1 MYAEKVKN
9 GRCDKFAAS
18 LFVILFGKKVVL
30 GLGER
35 IKIRGS
41 HAAPTEVPT
50 CLNNFPTIENDA
62 ASAHL
67 KRELPALLGLHQRKV
82 KSKPGP

>member
-1 MYAEKVKN
+1 VPLCY
-9 GRCDKFAAS
+9 
-18 LFVILFGKKVVL
+18 FVGKKVVL

-35 IKIRGS
+35 TKIRGS

-50 CLNNFPTIENDA
+50 RLNNFPTTKNDS

-67 KRELPALLGLHQRKV
+67 KTELPALLGLHQRKV
-82 KSKPGP
+82 KRKPET